1 MSARAV
7 NTTPFIGDGTTMK
20 AETLRDLSVEELL
33 ARVEELRRS
42 IFNLRVSATTKELKD
57 YSRIIQQRQDL
68 ARVKTVL
75 REKGIKV

>member
-1 MSARAV
+1 MLEPV
-7 NTTPFIGDGTTMK
+7 NTTPIIGDGTTMK